1 MRQPLL
7 VDMSVMLP
15 AIWTAA
21 LVFASELTLLST
33 GLSTVTYTPS
43 GSEKVREALRVPET
57 LSVETIMPPG
67 YSADDKPR
75 EPRRALSELIY
86 RNTVSY
92 SRGSAGNI
100 LSTSRIL

>member
-1 MRQPLL
+1 
-7 VDMSVMLP
+7 MSVMLP

-21 LVFASELTLLST
+21 LVFASEITLLST

-57 LSVETIMPPG
+57 LSVETIIHPG
-67 YSADDKPR
+67 YSADDKPK

-92 SRGSAGNI
+92 SRDSAGNI